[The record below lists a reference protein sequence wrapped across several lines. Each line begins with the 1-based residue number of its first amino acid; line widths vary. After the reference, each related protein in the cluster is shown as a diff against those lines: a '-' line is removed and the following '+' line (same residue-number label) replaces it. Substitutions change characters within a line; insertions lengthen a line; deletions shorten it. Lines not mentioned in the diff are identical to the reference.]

1 MFSGTRQASGQ
12 GRECVHPG
20 VSVYTGTAVFFLISP
35 GKSKVH
41 VCDRHFSVL
50 LVLPSRDR
58 SPCSVS
64 HREESINQSVYM
76 AVAVFEFVLGA
87 FVFHQRL
94 QRCEKPEENL
104 MTSFSFS
111 ENSLFTSKC

>member
-1 MFSGTRQASGQ
+1 MYIQGYLFIQALLSFSSSAQ
-12 GRECVHPG
+12 GRARCMFV
-20 VSVYTGTAVFFLISP
+20 T
-35 GKSKVH
+35 
-41 VCDRHFSVL
+41 HFSVL

-87 FVFHQRL
+87 FVFHQ
-94 QRCEKPEENL
+94 
-104 MTSFSFS
+104 
-111 ENSLFTSKC
+111 